1 MLKLCL
7 ICAFCE
13 QYCCHSCVSGLDTI
27 PAGFLLPKIEVI
39 MQVRK
44 AVIPVAGLGTR
55 FLPATKAIPKEML
68 TIVDRPT
75 IQYIVEEVVASGI
88 DQIIFVTSE
97 GKSAI
102 ENHFD
107 YNFHLDSL
115 LKETNKVVLGEELNN
130 ISNLIDIVSVRQ
142 KKPLGLGHAI
152 WTARNVVGEEPFM
165 VLLGDDMVLS
175 KTPCARQLL
184 DLFKDV
190 GESIVA
196 IQRVPMAETPQYG
209 IVEGD
214 RVKRNNTYKVS
225 RMVEKPAPGTTD
237 SDMAIIGRYILMP
250 EIFEILG
257 TTTPGY
263 GGEIQLTD
271 ALLALA
277 KKRGMYAREFEGT
290 RFDAGD
296 KMGYLKAIVA
306 YGLRHPELGRQLE
319 EHLKKVVADL

>member
-1 MLKLCL
+1 MQSKG
-7 ICAFCE
+7 
-13 QYCCHSCVSGLDTI
+13 Y
-27 PAGFLLPKIEVI
+27 I
-39 MQVRK
+39 MDVRK

-88 DQIIFVTSE
+88 EQIIFVTSE

-107 YNFHLDSL
+107 YNYELDHV
-115 LKETNKVVLGEELNN
+115 LKEKNKTLLGKELEM

-152 WTARNVVGEEPFM
+152 WTARHIVGDEPFM
-165 VLLGDDMVLS
+165 VCLGDDLVS
-175 KTPCARQLL
+175 SEVPCAWQMLE
-184 DLFKDV
+184 LFREV

-196 IQRVPMAETPQYG
+196 VQKVPADQTYQYG
-209 IVEGD
+209 IVEGIENGHE
-214 RVKRNNTYKVS
+214 RTYKVK

-237 SDMAIIGRYILMP
+237 SDLAIIGRYILMP
-250 EIFEILG
+250 EIFQILSS
-257 TTTPGY
+257 TTPGH

-271 ALLALA
+271 ALLALS
-277 KKRGMYAREFEGT
+277 KKRKMYAYEFEGV
-290 RFDAGD
+290 RYDAGD
-296 KMGYLKAIVA
+296 KFGYLQAIIA
-306 YGLRHPELGRQLE
+306 YALRHDELGKPFMA
-319 EHLKKVVADL
+319 HLKEVVKSL

>member
-1 MLKLCL
+1 MK
-7 ICAFCE
+7 
-13 QYCCHSCVSGLDTI
+13 
-27 PAGFLLPKIEVI
+27 K
-39 MQVRK
+39 VRK

-107 YNFHLDSL
+107 YNFHLDSV
-115 LKETNKVVLGEELNN
+115 LKEKNKTILGEELNN

-152 WTARNVVGEEPFM
+152 WTARHVVGDEPFM
-165 VLLGDDMVLS
+165 VLLGDDLVLS
-175 KTPCARQLL
+175 KKPCARQLI
-184 DLFKDV
+184 DLYDEV

-196 IQRVPMAETPQYG
+196 IQRVPTDQTHQYG
-209 IVEGD
+209 IVEGEPNE
-214 RVKRNNTYKVS
+214 RANTVKVT

-250 EIFEILG
+250 EIFGILG
-257 TTTPGY
+257 KTTPGH

-271 ALLALA
+271 ALLALTN
-277 KKRGMYAREFEGT
+277 KRGMYACEFEGV
-290 RFDAGD
+290 RYDAGD
-296 KMGYLKAIVA
+296 KMGYLKAIIA
-306 YGLRHPELGRQLE
+306 YGIRHQVLGAQLK
-319 EHLKKVVADL
+319 EHIKEVAATL

>member
-1 MLKLCL
+1 M
-7 ICAFCE
+7 
-13 QYCCHSCVSGLDTI
+13 
-27 PAGFLLPKIEVI
+27 KI
-39 MQVRK
+39 RK

-107 YNFHLDSL
+107 YNFHLDAV
-115 LKETNKVVLGEELNN
+115 LKEKHKTILGEELNN

-152 WTARNVVGEEPFM
+152 WTARNVVGDEPFM

-175 KTPCARQLL
+175 KTPCAKQLL
-184 DLFKDV
+184 NLFEEV

-196 IQRVPMAETPQYG
+196 IQRVPMEETSQYG
-209 IVEGD
+209 IVEGEKID
-214 RVKRNNTYKVS
+214 REKTYKVT

-250 EIFEILG
+250 DIFDILE
-257 TTTPGY
+257 TITPGH

-271 ALLALA
+271 ALLALT
-277 KKRGMYAREFEGT
+277 KKRGMYACEFEGV

-296 KMGYLKAIVA
+296 KMGYLKAIIA
-306 YGLRHPELGRQLE
+306 YGLRHPALGEQLTK
-319 EHLKKVVADL
+319 HLKEVVATL

>member
-1 MLKLCL
+1 MK
-7 ICAFCE
+7 
-13 QYCCHSCVSGLDTI
+13 
-27 PAGFLLPKIEVI
+27 
-39 MQVRK
+39 VRK

-107 YNFHLDSL
+107 YNFHLDSV
-115 LKETNKVVLGEELNN
+115 LKEKNKVALGEELNN

-152 WTARNVVGEEPFM
+152 WTARHVVGDEPFM
-165 VLLGDDMVLS
+165 VLLGDDLVLA
-175 KTPCARQLL
+175 KTPCAKQMLN
-184 DLFKDV
+184 LFDDV

-196 IQRVPMAETPQYG
+196 VQRVPADQTYQYG
-209 IVEGD
+209 IVEGEKNGRD
-214 RVKRNNTYKVS
+214 RTHKVT

-250 EIFEILG
+250 EVFDLLG
-257 TTTPGY
+257 KTTPGH

-271 ALLALA
+271 ALLALS
-277 KKRGMYAREFEGT
+277 KKRSMYAYEFEGT
-290 RFDAGD
+290 RYDAGD
-296 KMGYLKAIVA
+296 KLGYLKAILA
-306 YGLRHPELGRQLE
+306 YGLNHPVLQDGLK
-319 EHLKKVVADL
+319 EHIKEIAASL

>member
-1 MLKLCL
+1 MK
-7 ICAFCE
+7 
-13 QYCCHSCVSGLDTI
+13 
-27 PAGFLLPKIEVI
+27 
-39 MQVRK
+39 VRK

-107 YNFHLDSL
+107 YNFHLDSVL
-115 LKETNKVVLGEELNN
+115 RQKNKVALGEELNN

-152 WTARNVVGEEPFM
+152 WTARHVVGDEPFM

-175 KTPCARQLL
+175 KIPCAKQMLS
-184 DLFKDV
+184 LFEEV

-196 IQRVPMAETPQYG
+196 IQRVPMKETHQYG
-209 IVEGD
+209 IIEGEKNERD
-214 RVKRNNTYKVS
+214 KTFRVT

-250 EIFEILG
+250 DIFDILT
-257 TTTPGY
+257 TTTPGH

-271 ALLALA
+271 ALLALT
-277 KKRGMYAREFEGT
+277 KKRCMYAYEFDGT
-290 RFDAGD
+290 RYDAGD
-296 KMGYLKAIVA
+296 KMGYLKAIIA
-306 YGLRHPELGRQLE
+306 YGLLHRDIGKDLREHILE
-319 EHLKKVVADL
+319 VAADL

>member
-1 MLKLCL
+1 M
-7 ICAFCE
+7 
-13 QYCCHSCVSGLDTI
+13 D
-27 PAGFLLPKIEVI
+27 
-39 MQVRK
+39 VRK

-75 IQYIVEEVVASGI
+75 IQYIVEEVVNSGI
-88 DQIIFVTSE
+88 EQIIFVTSE

-107 YNFHLDSL
+107 YNFHLDAVL
-115 LKETNKVVLGEELNN
+115 REKNKTALGKELDM

-152 WTARNVVGEEPFM
+152 WTARHIVGNEPFM
-165 VLLGDDMVLS
+165 VCLGDDLVLS
-175 KTPCARQLL
+175 EVPCARQML
-184 DLFKDV
+184 DLYRDV

-196 IQRVPMAETPQYG
+196 VQRVPANRTFQYG
-209 IVEGD
+209 IVEGEPNG
-214 RVKRNNTYKVS
+214 RERTFKVS

-237 SDMAIIGRYILMP
+237 SDLAIIGRYILNP
-250 EIFEILG
+250 EIFEILSK
-257 TTTPGY
+257 TTPGH

-271 ALLALA
+271 ALLALS
-277 KKRGMYAREFEGT
+277 KRREMYAYEFVGT

-296 KMGYLKAIVA
+296 KFGYLKAIIA
-306 YGLRHPELGRQLE
+306 YAMRHNDLGE
-319 EHLKKVVADL
+319 PFKAYLKEIAQTL

>member
-1 MLKLCL
+1 M
-7 ICAFCE
+7 
-13 QYCCHSCVSGLDTI
+13 
-27 PAGFLLPKIEVI
+27 KI
-39 MQVRK
+39 RK

-107 YNFHLDSL
+107 FNFHLDAV
-115 LKETNKVVLGEELNN
+115 LKEKNKTVLGEELNN

-152 WTARNVVGEEPFM
+152 WTARHVVGNEPFM
-165 VLLGDDMVLS
+165 VLLGDDLVLS
-175 KTPCARQLL
+175 QTPCARQLL
-184 DLFKDV
+184 DLFEDV

-196 IQRVPMAETPQYG
+196 IQRVPLEEAHLYG
-209 IVEGD
+209 IVEGEESS
-214 RVKRNNTYKVS
+214 RERTVKVT
-225 RMVEKPAPGTTD
+225 RMVEKPPPGTTD

-250 EIFEILG
+250 EIFAILDR
-257 TTTPGY
+257 TTPGH

-271 ALLALA
+271 ALLALT
-277 KKRGMYAREFEGT
+277 KKRAMFAYEFEGT

-296 KMGYLKAIVA
+296 KMGYLKAIIA
-306 YGLRHPELGRQLE
+306 YGLLHRQLGPQ
-319 EHLKKVVADL
+319 LKKHLQEVVARL

>member
-1 MLKLCL
+1 MK
-7 ICAFCE
+7 
-13 QYCCHSCVSGLDTI
+13 
-27 PAGFLLPKIEVI
+27 
-39 MQVRK
+39 VRK

-88 DQIIFVTSE
+88 EQVIFITSE

-107 YNFHLDSL
+107 YNFHLDAVL
-115 LKETNKVVLGEELNN
+115 REKKKIILGEELNM
-130 ISNLIDIVSVRQ
+130 ISNLIDIVSIRQ

-152 WTARNVVGEEPFM
+152 LTARHVVGDEPFM
-165 VLLGDDMVLS
+165 VVLGDDLVLS
-175 KTPCARQLL
+175 KVPCAKQMLNL
-184 DLFKDV
+184 YEEV
-190 GESIVA
+190 NESIIAV
-196 IQRVPMAETPQYG
+196 QRVPADQTHQYG
-209 IVEGD
+209 IIEGD
-214 RVKRNNTYKVS
+214 KNGRERTHKVT

-250 EIFEILG
+250 EIFELLSK
-257 TTTPGY
+257 TTPGH

-271 ALLALA
+271 ALLALS
-277 KKRGMYAREFEGT
+277 KKRPMYAYEFQGI

-296 KMGYLKAIVA
+296 KLGYLKANVA
-306 YGLRHPELGRQLE
+306 YGIRHTELGKQFK
-319 EHLKKVVADL
+319 EHLKEVVAGL

>member
-1 MLKLCL
+1 LLLANTYHTARIFHIKHGKGRKYKSLSYCL
-7 ICAFCE
+7 E
-13 QYCCHSCVSGLDTI
+13 
-27 PAGFLLPKIEVI
+27 IEVFMKI
-39 MQVRK
+39 RK

-88 DQIIFVTSE
+88 DQIIFITSE

-107 YNFHLDSL
+107 YNFHLDSVL
-115 LKETNKVVLGEELNN
+115 REKNKIALGEELNN

-152 WTARNVVGEEPFM
+152 WTARHVIGDEPFM
-165 VLLGDDMVLS
+165 VLLVDDMVLS
-175 KTPCARQLL
+175 DEPCAKQMLN
-184 DLFKDV
+184 LFDDV

-196 IQRVPMAETPQYG
+196 IQRVPMEETYQYG
-209 IVEGD
+209 IVEGEENGRSKTF
-214 RVKRNNTYKVS
+214 RVT

-250 EIFEILG
+250 DIFDILAK
-257 TTTPGY
+257 TTPGH

-271 ALLALA
+271 ALLALT
-277 KKRGMYAREFEGT
+277 KKRSMYAYEFDGT
-290 RFDAGD
+290 RYDAGD
-296 KMGYLKAIVA
+296 KMGYLKAIIA
-306 YGLRHPELGRQLE
+306 YGLRHRDIGGSLRKHILE
-319 EHLKKVVADL
+319 VAADL

>member
-1 MLKLCL
+1 MK
-7 ICAFCE
+7 
-13 QYCCHSCVSGLDTI
+13 
-27 PAGFLLPKIEVI
+27 
-39 MQVRK
+39 VRK

-107 YNFHLDSL
+107 YNFHLDSV
-115 LKETNKVVLGEELNN
+115 LKEKNKTILGEELNN

-152 WTARNVVGEEPFM
+152 WTARNIIGDEPFM

-175 KTPCARQLL
+175 KTPCAKQLL
-184 DLFKDV
+184 DLFDEV

-196 IQRVPMAETPQYG
+196 IQKVPLEETSQYG
-209 IVEGD
+209 IVEGQKTERD
-214 RVKRNNTYKVS
+214 GTYKVT
-225 RMVEKPAPGTTD
+225 RMVEKPAPGVTD
-237 SDMAIIGRYILMP
+237 SNMAIIGRYILMP
-250 EIFEILG
+250 EIFNILD
-257 TTTPGY
+257 TTRPGH

-271 ALLALA
+271 ALLSLT
-277 KKRGMYAREFEGT
+277 KERGMYAQEFEGT

-296 KMGYLKAIVA
+296 KMGYLKAIIA
-306 YGLRHPELGRQLE
+306 YGLRHPALGKQLK
-319 EHLKKVVADL
+319 EHLKAVVATL